1 MSLLV
6 LLAFGIVSISFSYYV
21 DTTPITEGG
30 SVLMNV
36 TSSRLS
42 DDPAAAGSKV
52 GLAETGANSD
62 LANTGAKVHLAETG
76 YYPKTQGKFYFA
88 MPYTWTSNTTS
99 TQLCIVSSAEDYA
112 QPKVTLS
119 NISGTDLYYGSSS
132 WYSNSYGTDY
142 ENKKLIISNSSGWGD
157 FSYPNAS
164 LSHSTAVY
172 DNGNGY
178 NNTSYYYTIYYAS
191 TEATG
196 ISVTQG
202 YNSDRGNAVNRTQKA
217 IVYTDGSKSETGGKI
232 VSTYKT
238 LSNDNTATSGTFD
251 TSSQSGD
258 EYYAVPA
265 LTTLVA
271 TPSAGYKFVGW
282 YTDPSGSALSTD
294 ASAGITVDG
303 TTLTYHVITQDYTI
317 YAKFETT
324 PDIDIPEGSKALTLD
339 VNGSTT
345 VTPTLTNAGG
355 ASVTYSPMSSEYFT
369 ITTSGNVATVTALK
383 PTTSAQTVTASFTLD
398 GETYSDTFTVSVS
411 NPACTT
417 DALTV
422 YTDQTSGV
430 SGAVTPDQTY
440 YSISYA
446 TADSSIFTVNS
457 STGLITPVAVGTAN
471 LNITVTYQ
479 NGGYSKSF
487 TRSITVANRP
497 VYLCGFKDDHNWD
510 QGDANLMIYNAST
523 GLYEIER
530 YIYGYTTTYG
540 SGSTSDSDTGFKV
553 IDSSGDT
560 VLYYGNNGTITSSST
575 SLTLNSTDGTYNVRL
590 TTKNCSVSKAYYK
603 FTYNYTTHV
612 ITAYY
617 PSIVTFNMQSHGS
630 AVSAQVIK
638 YGEKATQ
645 PTPAPTATGYTFG
658 GWYKETGCTNAWDFS
673 TDTVTADTPLYAKW
687 TPITYTVTL
696 DANGGTIDG
705 SDTKTIS
712 HTYGTA
718 TDISGYA
725 PATRTGYTYD
735 CWYTGSSGGTKKTSI
750 GATDISANTIY
761 YVHWTAKTSA
771 LTFDG
776 NGATSFTASTGLTA
790 TYDSPLPYPSGASA
804 VNIPTKTGYTFLGFF
819 DNTTG
824 GTKYY
829 NADGTRNTD
838 HNSGN
843 WDKDTT
849 DGTPLYAR
857 WQINSYTVTYSAKY
871 RDQSESWSTTL
882 GAAALTGA
890 GTYTYGTSVTLTAGA
905 VAGYTLN
912 GIYDSTGT
920 QKSSTDSY
928 TFTLSDADVTYY
940 AYYTRDLTVS
950 LSVTATDEDESS
962 NPTSMAT
969 LAFSATGDHGTSSS
983 YTYTYTYLYSSTEI
997 AANAYTGT
1005 PTELTGS
1012 DLTAFKP
1019 PRLGYYKFMVT
1030 ATDSVGNT
1038 ATAYVIKHVVKY
1050 NQKYAVTVNA
1060 GNGSVY
1066 GVITL
1071 KQYDYVEDPSN
1082 PEITTLT
1089 NEVLGGSTL
1098 KIIVDRAASSKSNY
1112 YISSLTVT
1120 MGGTQIA
1127 SWSNLNGD
1135 ISEYELTDNVTGE
1148 IVVNCTVYAKPQVTI
1163 TADANST
1170 HSFTY
1175 KRDTASTTVSAAGS
1189 YYVDYNSD
1197 ISYTVTP
1204 SADYYVS
1211 ALTSSPAGVVNA
1223 LATPSNTA
1231 VTGTMSGV
1239 TADTTLTATITEKPV
1254 ITIASNANA
1263 SAYSFSYTYGG
1274 SSRSASAAG
1283 SYHIDYG
1290 TNISLTVTAASN
1302 YKASNITS
1310 SVGAVTVTTASDKTT
1325 VTGTM
1330 TGVTASTTLTT
1341 TIGSNNGVTVSLA
1354 EGSSGGSLTVAG
1366 GEANFGTSYP
1376 QQYNTA
1382 FNVVVTPPSGYYVSN
1397 VAITNGTYD
1406 TLAAYNSGAYTISNV
1421 KVFDDDVAITV
1432 TYTANPI
1439 VSIVQPVY
1447 GSIYVTSGS
1456 GDDIKYYMNGDSAEY
1471 KTVLTVHTYANSDA
1485 SMSASAKFYQI
1496 ASVDATV
1503 GESTTHL
1510 VTDAASSPSAP
1521 THTITADTTFS
1532 ADITYGLANDN
1543 LPSVAKNYRRVLVTD
1558 NKKWSGDYGVTNSL
1572 YVHYSNSNT
1581 DYTVASDPDTL
1592 TNCIRM
1598 SYLYNEGYQDAPVL
1612 YADIPSSFRY
1622 VFFFKGDT
1630 DPDAETGDI
1639 ISHFVDV
1646 NQYTGDSAEL
1656 NDDYL
1661 KPLYYTAYGDVTSVN
1676 TNAFSTNS
1684 SASSN
1689 PYSLN
1694 STWQCS
1700 YADLRTVG
1708 SAGVSG
1714 DRQQATTSINNPAVF
1729 SYQFDSTDDLLSFSY
1744 DVVGSPC
1751 TVTFKNGVLSIT
1763 PTSNARD
1770 YSLVTITSDIS
1781 GVSKYYLI
1789 RINTFEF
1796 KEFSGLQRLY
1806 NNSTTA
1812 SLTFRTIA
1820 KAGIGTL
1827 AYVYSYSYNNV
1838 VAFTEMTTSDVTTND
1853 SYRFDGDDTIYTLKE
1868 VSAAYGSGEGKYLFS
1883 GIHYF
1888 RITVSNGTTSDSKD
1902 VKAVFGLN
1910 SSSGGDVIYF
1920 QNDTLFNL
1928 TDYRV
1933 MAAYTVGFETKW
1945 VTMQQVGNSSDLFR
1959 GTVPKNAESV
1969 KFYLMYADVSPNYG
1983 EGDLIGSSSVVDGS
1997 PIFYY
2002 TCSSDIDIQA
2012 GMVYKVNTIT
2022 DVWLGGSYTAF
2033 MN

>member
-42 DDPAAAGSKV
+42 DDPAAGSKV
-52 GLAETGANSD
+52 GLAGTGANSD
-62 LANTGAKVHLAETG
+62 LANTGANVDLAETG
-76 YYPKTQGKFYFA
+76 WTVTYKGKVYFA
-88 MPYTWTSNTTS
+88 MPYTWTSNINS
-99 TQLCIVSSAEDYA
+99 VQFCVHKVSSNHSTVQNKPMD
-112 QPKVTLS
+112 TLS
-119 NISGTDLYYGSSS
+119 NISGTDLYYHAWDYNDTTWGTEWDGS
-132 WYSNSYGTDY
+132 
-142 ENKKLIISNSSGWGD
+142 EKRIIANSSAWGEFAD
-157 FSYPNAS
+157 STTD
-164 LSHSTAVY
+164 LSHSTAVFSY
-172 DNGNGY
+172 DWNVASN
-178 NNTSYYYTIYYAS
+178 YYSVYYSS
-191 TEATG
+191 TEDNG
-196 ISVTQG
+196 ISVTTG
-202 YNSDRGNAVNRTQKA
+202 WNSDRGNAVNRTQKA

-238 LSNDNTATSGTFD
+238 LSNDNTATSSTFD

-324 PDIDIPEGSKALTLD
+324 PDIDIPEGSKALTLN

-369 ITTSGNVATVTALK
+369 ITTSGNVATVTGLK
-383 PTTSAQTVTASFTLD
+383 PTSSAQEVTASFTLD

-411 NPACTT
+411 NPTCTT

-446 TADSSIFTVNS
+446 TADNSIFTVNS

-497 VYLCGFKDDHNWD
+497 VYLCGFKEDHNWD

-540 SGSTSDSDTGFKV
+540 SGSTSESDTGFKV

-575 SLTLNSTDGTYNVRL
+575 SLTLNSTDGTNNVRL
-590 TTKNCSVSKAYYK
+590 TTKDCSVLKAYYK
-603 FTYNYTTHV
+603 FTYNYTTHE

-658 GWYKETGCTNAWDFS
+658 GWYKEAGCTNAWDFS
-673 TDTVTADTPLYAKW
+673 TDTVTADTTLYAKW

-705 SDTKTIS
+705 NATKTIF

-735 CWYTGSSGGTKKTSI
+735 CWYTGSSSGTKKTSI
-750 GATDISANTIY
+750 GATDISANTTY

-849 DGTPLYAR
+849 AGTSLYAR

-882 GAAALTGA
+882 SAAALPGA

-905 VAGYTLN
+905 VDGYTLN
-912 GIYDSTGT
+912 GIYDSSGT
-920 QKSSTDSY
+920 QVSSTGSY

-969 LAFSATGDHGTSSS
+969 LAFSATGAHGTSSS

-1082 PEITTLT
+1082 PEITPLT

-1135 ISEYELTDNVTGE
+1135 ISEYELTDNVTGA

-1163 TADANST
+1163 TADENST

-1204 SADYYVS
+1204 NADYYVS

-1223 LATPSNTA
+1223 PATPSNTA
-1231 VTGTMSGV
+1231 VTGTVSGV

-1283 SYHIDYG
+1283 AYHIDYG

-1366 GEANFGTSYP
+1366 GDANFGTSYP

-1397 VAITNGTYD
+1397 VAITNGTHD
-1406 TLAAYNSGAYTISNV
+1406 SLAAYNSGAYTISNV
-1421 KVFDDDVAITV
+1421 RVFDDDVAITV

-1439 VSIVQPVY
+1439 VLIVQPVY

-1485 SMSASAKFYQI
+1485 SMFNGNKFYQI

-1558 NKKWSGDYGVTNSL
+1558 NNKWSGADGETTSL
-1572 YVHYSNSNT
+1572 YVHYSNDNT

-1598 SYLYNEGYQDAPVL
+1598 SYLYNEGYHNAPVL

-1622 VFFFKGDT
+1622 VFFFQGDT
-1630 DPDAETGDI
+1630 EPDAETGDVI
-1639 ISHFVDV
+1639 RDFVD
-1646 NQYTGDSAEL
+1646 
-1656 NDDYL
+1656 NDTFIPD
-1661 KPLYYTAYGDVTSVN
+1661 YYTAYGDVTLVN
-1676 TNAFSTNS
+1676 TNAFSTLYIEDWETS
-1684 SASSN
+1684 SSS
-1689 PYSLN
+1689 PYELSN
-1694 STWQCS
+1694 TWQCS

-1729 SYQFDSTDDLLSFSY
+1729 RYQFDSTDDLLSFSY
-1744 DVVGSPC
+1744 DVAGSPC

-1806 NNSTTA
+1806 NNTTTA

-1838 VAFTEMTTSDVTTND
+1838 VAFTEMTTSDVPTND
-1853 SYRFDGDDTIYTLKE
+1853 SYRFAGDDTIYTIYTLKE

-1933 MAAYTVGFETKW
+1933 MAAYTVGVETKW
-1945 VTMQQVGNSSDLFR
+1945 VTMQQVGSRSDLFR